1 MKKTINKSWGYLI
14 LAFLVLLIVSVLDG
28 YITIKI
34 MRIIDSAMS
43 RDMSLF
49 RKESIE
55 AFLFVAAL
63 LPASILASYT
73 KGLYILK
80 SLVGGKVTYME
91 RIFNKNINEFQAEN
105 NSIYLSSMTNDMN
118 TIEKKYLEG
127 VYEVGGSF
135 ISFIVSFIVIAYVSP
150 SALFIG
156 IAISIISTI
165 MSVLV
170 SKPLQKYEKQRAELF
185 GSYTSYIKEVLG
197 AFQIIKSNNLNKK
210 IKEDFTSK
218 SRDIQHKGYL
228 IDRIY
233 TYITA
238 SQHFIMNIANISIL
252 AIAVYMAIKGSITAG
267 AVILIANTIGRV
279 IYPLMNLSE
288 WMPKIFSVKSIFN
301 RMDEG
306 LINHDNYEEKVELE
320 SFSHNIS
327 FKDVSFSY
335 GEKEILKDIDLD
347 LKKGEKYLIVGPSG
361 GGKSTLLKLLRKYF
375 NPNTGQILIDN
386 KDLKDIKKR
395 SYFHHIAN
403 IEQQVFLFQDTL
415 ENNLTLYK
423 EYSSSEIASSIKD
436 AGLTDFVSGLEK
448 GLNTLIVDNGKN
460 ISGGEK
466 SRIAIARGLLS
477 NSDILFLDEAF
488 ASLDEKVAREIERTL
503 LDLKDITVVN
513 VSHIVFKESKGL
525 YNNIFTVKNKR
536 VEKML

>member
-118 TIEKKYLEG
+118 TIEKKYMEG

-301 RMDEG
+301 RMDEA